1 MVEGLLPP
9 DRTISQKEVS
19 MRGRE
24 AFLIVIIAVIP
35 AVLGAA
41 ALAFLRQAGAEE
53 EDGWNKGLPRQY
65 KSKWLVSDSRRPLP
79 AEVAPGAEP
88 GAPPADAIVLFDG
101 KDLSKWRKGRSEEP
115 AGWKV
120 EDGCIEMTPTGN
132 IATREKFGDCQLHI
146 EWRAPS
152 PPEKQGQ
159 GRGNSGVYFMGRYE
173 VQVLDSH
180 KNPTYADGGAASIY
194 AQHPPLV
201 NASRPPGEWQSYDIV
216 FRAPRFKDGAV
227 AEPARITAFHNGVLV
242 HHNAEVYGPQAYRA
256 LAKYTPHEPEAPLM
270 LQDHG
275 DRQPVRFRNI
285 WIRRLDLTPEPA
297 E

>member
-1 MVEGLLPP
+1 
-9 DRTISQKEVS
+9 

-24 AFLIVIIAVIP
+24 AVLVVSGALIP

-41 ALAFLRQAGAEE
+41 ALALLREAGAEE
-53 EDGWNKGLPRQY
+53 EDRWNRGLPRQY

-79 AEVAPGAEP
+79 PEVTPGAEP
-88 GAPPADAIVLFDG
+88 GAPPSDAIVLFDG
-101 KDLSKWRKGRSEEP
+101 KDLSRWRKARSNEP

-120 EDGCIEMTPTGN
+120 EDGYMEMTPTGS
-132 IATREKFGDCQLHI
+132 IETVEKFGDCQLHI

-152 PPEKQGQ
+152 PPQKDGQ
-159 GRGNSGVYFMGRYE
+159 GRGNSGVYFMGLYE
-173 VQVLDSH
+173 VQVLDSYRN
-180 KNPTYADGGAASIY
+180 KTYADGGAASIY

-256 LAKYTPHEPEAPLM
+256 LAKYTTPHEEALVLM

-275 DRQPVRFRNI
+275 DKQPVRFRNI
-285 WIRRLDLTPEPA
+285 WIRRLDLTPEPV

>member
-1 MVEGLLPP
+1 
-9 DRTISQKEVS
+9 

-24 AFLIVIIAVIP
+24 TFVVVLSAVIP
-35 AVLGAA
+35 VVLGGAALVLLRAA
-41 ALAFLRQAGAEE
+41 AAE

-65 KSKWLVSDSRRPLP
+65 KSKWLVSDSRRPMP
-79 AEVAPGAEP
+79 AEVAPGAGP
-88 GAPPADAIVLFDG
+88 GAPPSDAIVLFDG
-101 KDLSKWRKGRSEEP
+101 KDLSKWVKAGSDQP

-120 EDGCIEMTPTGN
+120 EDGYVEMTPTGS
-132 IATREKFGDCQLHI
+132 IATKEKFGDCQLHI

-152 PPEKQGQ
+152 PPQKDGQ

-173 VQVLDSH
+173 VQVLDSY
-180 KNPTYADGGAASIY
+180 KNKTYADGTAASIY

-216 FRAPRFKDGAV
+216 FRAPRFKDGKV

-242 HHNAEVYGPQAYRA
+242 HHDAEVYGPQAYRA
-256 LAKYTPHEPEAPLM
+256 LAEYKPHEDSLM
-270 LQDHG
+270 LQLQDHG
-275 DRQPVRFRNI
+275 DKQPVRFRNI
-285 WIRRLDLTPEPA
+285 WIRKLDLTPEPV